1 MGARRERALL
11 HEKLLSEFSKLQ
23 VKKKSTDL
31 PSLSLNRCWN
41 WQAERQEFCSDSQ
54 VEGEGLSFKR
64 GKNSYIV
71 RIKNIYH

>member
-31 PSLSLNRCWN
+31 PSLSLNLCWN
-41 WQAERQEFCSDSQ
+41 WQAERQE
-54 VEGEGLSFKR
+54 
-64 GKNSYIV
+64 
-71 RIKNIYH
+71 